1 MSAPRF
7 RVLVTYRTTHV
18 TGSHHKPTQ
27 QNPAWITGQVRQQV
41 YSAETLRAAMLIL
54 AREQS
59 RRDAIR
65 VELTVS
71 IEAWERPRD

>member
-7 RVLVTYRTTHV
+7 RVLVTYRTTRV
-18 TGSHHKPTQ
+18 TGQHKPTQ
-27 QNPAWITGQVRQQV
+27 HSPAWITGQVRQQV
-41 YSAETLRAAMLIL
+41 YSAENLRAAMLIL